1 MLCLLAVLVCAIFIT
16 RMSRQGPTND
26 RHTGSERGSIEV
38 SFRWC
43 EPDRNWRKPLTCAM
57 LRRAAATDAL
67 LIADDVGNTVWRV
80 TSAGQ

>member
-43 EPDRNWRKPLTCAM
+43 APDRLAPIALTCAM

-80 TSAGQ
+80 TFAGQ